1 MMEKAINLKITLPMK
16 AQPKHS
22 LTKVFLQTAKLEVHI
37 ENILSYKIALPTKS
51 RRKHP
56 KKSEF
61 SSTLGKSTSKLKKKK
76 KNAHFAKSRFL
87 QKHFQRTFTFFL
99 AIKTWDQNMQQFQNS
114 NLHIHAKQNC
124 FLKMKKELPKNNT
137 TTKKLVRLMNPKI
150 KILKPTAYHS

>member
-1 MMEKAINLKITLPMK
+1 MMQKAINLKITLPMK

-22 LTKVFLQTAKLEVHI
+22 FTKVFLQTAKLEVHI

-61 SSTLGKSTSKLKKKK
+61 SSTLGKALPNLKKRKK
-76 KNAHFAKSRFL
+76 AQFAKSRFL

-99 AIKTWDQNMQQFQNS
+99 DIKTWDQKMQ
-114 NLHIHAKQNC
+114 
-124 FLKMKKELPKNNT
+124 
-137 TTKKLVRLMNPKI
+137 
-150 KILKPTAYHS
+150 

>member
-1 MMEKAINLKITLPMK
+1 MEKAINLKITLPMK

-76 KNAHFAKSRFL
+76 KRALCNITVPTKA
-87 QKHFQRTFTFFL
+87 
-99 AIKTWDQNMQQFQNS
+99 
-114 NLHIHAKQNC
+114 
-124 FLKMKKELPKNNT
+124 LPKNFYFLSCYQNLGPKHAT
-137 TTKKLVRLMNPKI
+137 VSEFKPSHTCKTKLFFKNEKRTP
-150 KILKPTAYHS
+150 

>member
-1 MMEKAINLKITLPMK
+1 MYDIWWQKTMMQKAINLKITLPMK

-61 SSTLGKSTSKLKKKK
+61 SSTLGKSTSKFKKKK
-76 KNAHFAKSRFL
+76 KTGTLQNHGSYKSTSKELLLSFL
-87 QKHFQRTFTFFL
+87 ISKLGTKTCNSFRIQTFTYMQNKIVFF
-99 AIKTWDQNMQQFQNS
+99 
-114 NLHIHAKQNC
+114 
-124 FLKMKKELPKNNT
+124 
-137 TTKKLVRLMNPKI
+137 
-150 KILKPTAYHS
+150 